1 MPNTRSAAKRLRQT
15 KTRTARRRAVK
26 SAMKTQIKKVA
37 SAAAAG
43 DIEKAEA
50 EFRLAAKKIDQT
62 AAKKVIHKNTA
73 ARSKSRLSRLIKT
86 AKSESA

>member
-1 MPNTRSAAKRLRQT
+1 MPNTRSASKRLRQT
-15 KTRTARRRAVK
+15 KTRTAHRRTIK
-26 SAMKTQIKKVA
+26 SAMKTQVKKVA
-37 SAAAAG
+37 QAAAAG

-73 ARSKSRLSRLIKT
+73 ARKKSRLARMIKS
-86 AKSESA
+86 AKAS